1 MPTAEALPRYPHVHV
16 SVAAD
21 QADEVSVA
29 LWEAG
34 ATGIEERD
42 GGTLVPA
49 EDVGPGVV
57 TLIAS
62 FDDEAQ
68 AHHVAEAMA
77 AHYPSRVHHLVGDD
91 WRDGWRAHFKPVRLG
106 QRLVVRPSWETVA
119 LWPGEV
125 EVVLDPG
132 RAFGSGTHE
141 TTRMVLREVDRR
153 IRGGELVLDVG
164 CGSGIL
170 GVAALKLGARRVR
183 GVDVDP
189 DVVPVAR
196 DNARRNRV
204 ASRMEVSTTPV
215 ARLRGTYDLV
225 LANIETPVL
234 VSMADALAARV
245 APGGT
250 LVLSG
255 VLAGEEDR
263 VCAAFPAWMRVVV
276 GRDGDWVAPVL
287 RRRRGSG

>member
-1 MPTAEALPRYPHVHV
+1 MPAAEELARYPYVHV
-16 SVAAD
+16 SVPAD
-21 QADEVSVA
+21 RAEEVAMA

-49 EDVGPGVV
+49 EEGGAGV
-57 TLIAS
+57 TLVAA
-62 FDDEAQ
+62 FDDEAE
-68 AHHVAEAMA
+68 ARRVAEVMS
-77 AHYPSRVHHLVGDD
+77 AHYSSRVDHVVGDE
-91 WRDGWRAHFKPVRLG
+91 WRDAWRAHFKPVRLG
-106 QRLVVRPSWETVA
+106 QRLVVRPSWEPVA
-119 LWPGEV
+119 LWAGEV

-141 TTRMVLREVDRR
+141 TTRLVLREVDRR
-153 IRGGELVLDVG
+153 VRGGESVLDAG

-170 GVAALKLGARRVR
+170 GVAALRLGAHRVR
-183 GVDVDP
+183 AVDVDP

-196 DNARRNRV
+196 DNARLNRV
-204 ASRMEVSTTPV
+204 ASRMHVSTTPV

-225 LANIETPVL
+225 LANIETPIL
-234 VSMADALAARV
+234 ISLADALAARV

-255 VLAGEEDR
+255 VLMGEQDR
-263 VCAAFPAWMRVVV
+263 VCGAFPGWMRVVV
-276 GRDGDWVAPVL
+276 GREGEWVAPVL
-287 RRRRGSG
+287 RRGPGAG

>member
-1 MPTAEALPRYPHVHV
+1 MPAAQELPRYPYVQV
-16 SVAAD
+16 SVPAD
-21 QADEVSVA
+21 QAEEVAVA

-42 GGTLVPA
+42 GGTLVRPEGEGSA
-49 EDVGPGVV
+49 V
-57 TLIAS
+57 TLVAA
-62 FDDEAQ
+62 FDDEAL
-68 AHHVAEAMA
+68 ARRVADAMGTR
-77 AHYPSRVHHLVGDD
+77 YPSRLEHVVGDE
-91 WRDGWRAHFKPVRLG
+91 WRDAWRAHFKPVRIG
-106 QRLVVRPSWETVA
+106 QRLVVRPSWEPVS

-141 TTRMVLREVDRR
+141 TTRLVLREVDRHV
-153 IRGGELVLDVG
+153 RGGERVLDAG

-183 GVDVDP
+183 AVDVDP

-204 ASRMEVSTTPV
+204 ASRMDVSTTPV
-215 ARLRGTYDLV
+215 DRLRGEYDLV

-234 VSMADALAARV
+234 VSLADALAARV

-255 VLAGEEDR
+255 VLRGEQDQ
-263 VCAAFPAWMRVVV
+263 VCRAFPGWMRVVV

-287 RRRRGSG
+287 RRRRGRG